1 MSNLET
7 RPEVTDLAPQAPAS
21 APEVLEPR
29 LVPLGGPRAMRV
41 RRTLPQRT
49 RSLIGAW
56 CFLDHYGPSD
66 ASAGVTMNLPGHP
79 HTGLQTVS
87 WLFEGVLE
95 HLDTVGSRAFV
106 RAGELNLMTAGRG
119 IAHSEFSTPDTTV
132 LHGVQ
137 LWVALPDRDRFTEPR
152 FEHYAPEPVTV
163 GPARLRVFLGSL
175 AGSTS
180 PVRTSTP
187 LLGAQLDIGPRST
200 LRLDVDP
207 GFEHGILVD
216 SGEVRVDDATA
227 ADAHLLYLP
236 TGSPT
241 LTVQTGD
248 RPVRAVL
255 LGGEPLGERIVMW
268 WNFVGRSHDEI
279 VRFRAEWQEQATT
292 GSTVAGP
299 YGRFPDRWA
308 TVLPAPEL
316 PNARL
321 RPRP

>member
-1 MSNLET
+1 VSNLET
-7 RPEVTDLAPQAPAS
+7 RPEVTDLAPQAPTS

-29 LVPLGGPRAMRV
+29 RVPLGGPRAMTV
-41 RRTLPQRT
+41 RRTLPQRS

-66 ASAGVTMNLPGHP
+66 VTSGTTMNLPGHP
-79 HTGLQTVS
+79 HTCLQTVS
-87 WLFEGVLE
+87 WLFDGVLE
-95 HLDTVGSRAFV
+95 HLDTVGSRALV

-119 IAHSEFSTPDTTV
+119 IAHSEFATPDTTV

-137 LWVALPDRDRFTEPR
+137 LWVALPAGDRFVEPR

-180 PVRTSTP
+180 PVGTSTP
-187 LLGAQLDIGPRST
+187 LLGAQLDIEPHST

-216 SGEVRVDDATA
+216 SGDLRVDGVAARDAE
-227 ADAHLLYLP
+227 LLYLP
-236 TGSPT
+236 TGATT
-241 LTVQTGD
+241 LTIETGD

-255 LGGEPLGERIVMW
+255 LGGQPLGERIVMW
-268 WNFVGRSHDEI
+268 WNFVGRSHEEI
-279 VRFRAEWQEQATT
+279 VRFRTEWQEQTAA
-292 GSTVAGP
+292 GHTVGP
-299 YGRFPDRWA
+299 YGLFPERWA
-308 TVLPAPEL
+308 SVLPAPEM
-316 PNARL
+316 PNVRL